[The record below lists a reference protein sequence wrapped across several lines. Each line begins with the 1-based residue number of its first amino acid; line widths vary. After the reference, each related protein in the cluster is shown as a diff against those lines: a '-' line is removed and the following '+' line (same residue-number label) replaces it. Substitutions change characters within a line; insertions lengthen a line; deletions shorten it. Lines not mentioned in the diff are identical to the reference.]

1 MELNNSQ
8 GRASPMQMSNT
19 FEPMEEDT
27 ALSPKP
33 VGGGGRGGVGVG
45 REGKEGVEIE
55 VRDWREWRERGWGE
69 GEVGEPGVGRGRL
82 V

>member
-1 MELNNSQ
+1 
-8 GRASPMQMSNT
+8 
-19 FEPMEEDT
+19 
-27 ALSPKP
+27 
-33 VGGGGRGGVGVG
+33 VG